1 MMAFGLGLDT
11 GGTYTDAVIM
21 CLEDDELV
29 CKAKALTTR
38 ENLTVGMRE
47 AVSAMD
53 KEYLRKVDVV
63 SLSSTLATNTV
74 VEGKGCRVA
83 LICIGSDYDGSI
95 HPDYAITVSGGHDLK
110 GNEKQ
115 PLDEAA
121 IHDFLKT
128 IIGKVDGV
136 AITGYMSVRNPHHE
150 IRARSITRD
159 TLDVPIVCG
168 HDLSSSLGFNERTST
183 CIINSRLIPIIDE
196 LINSVKEVLS
206 EFEINAPLMI
216 VKGDGTMMGEDVA
229 KERPVETILSGPA
242 ASIMGARHL
251 LDVRNAIVMDMGGTT
266 TDIGVLENGKP
277 RLNPEGAIIGGHRT
291 RVLAA
296 EIATSGIGGDSRI
309 LVNGKRIIQSAVRV
323 MPICIASSKW
333 TNVSEY
339 YKSLK
344 PEDARFIPES
354 VSDEKVVMETE
365 MLRTLKIPT
374 DYSEISSTD
383 MQLLELATN
392 KPYSIKE
399 ASEIIGVH
407 PFMFNV
413 SKLESRGLLQRIGL
427 TPTDILHA
435 DSTYRQYDHDASV
448 NAIKFLSHKLNIS
461 DEEFISRCRDLIR
474 YKICTELMRELIRFD
489 TGSDH
494 MDINTTTLLQNAISD
509 KNNKNYSCKIHLN
522 KPIVGIGAPAGVY
535 MRWVGET
542 FDTDVLVD
550 SNSDVGNAIGA
561 ITSSVS
567 ESISFLI
574 KPKIMGHLDSGFES
588 FSKLGHFTYDDR
600 KTAEEESSK
609 IGKDYLE
616 TLMERNGVTKI
627 TISEDIQEKSFQ
639 YVDSTDNTL
648 MEMSLTITA
657 IGKPDIF
664 SSTK

>member
-1 MMAFGLGLDT
+1 MDT

-21 CLEDDELV
+21 CLEDGRLI

-38 ENLTVGMRE
+38 ENLSIGVRE
-47 AVSAMD
+47 AISAMD
-53 KEYLRKVDVV
+53 EEHLHKVNVV

-115 PLDEAA
+115 PLDEDA
-121 IHDFLKT
+121 IREFFKT
-128 IIGKVDGV
+128 ITGKVDGI
-136 AITGYMSVRNPHHE
+136 AITGYMSVRNPDHE
-150 IRARSITRD
+150 IRVRNIARDI
-159 TLDVPIVCG
+159 LDVPIVCG

-183 CIINSRLIPIIDE
+183 CIMNSRLIPIINE
-196 LINSVKEVLS
+196 LIHSVKEVLS
-206 EFEINAPLMI
+206 EFGIHSPLMI
-216 VKGDGTMMGEDVA
+216 VKGNGTMMGEDVA
-229 KERPVETILSGPA
+229 KERPVETILSGPS

-251 LDVRNAIVMDMGGTT
+251 LNVKDAIVMDMGGTT
-266 TDIGVLENGKP
+266 TDIGVLENGNP

-309 LVNGKRIIQSAVRV
+309 LVNGRRIVQSPVRV

-333 TNVSEY
+333 ANVSDY

-344 PEDARFIPES
+344 PQDARFIPES
-354 VSDEKVVMETE
+354 VSDEKMVLETE
-365 MLRTLKIPT
+365 MLRTLKIPS
-374 DYSEISSTD
+374 DDSEISSAD
-383 MQLLELATN
+383 MQLLKLATDR
-392 KPYSIKE
+392 PYSIRE
-399 ASEIIGVH
+399 ASEIIGEH
-407 PFMFNV
+407 PFMFNIH
-413 SKLESRGLLQRIGL
+413 KLESRGLIQRIGL

-435 DSTYRQYDHDASV
+435 DSTYRQYDHDASISAV
-448 NAIKFLSHKLNIS
+448 AFLSNKLNIS
-461 DEEFISRCRDLIR
+461 SDEFISRCKELIK

-489 TGSDH
+489 TGSDFI
-494 MDINTTTLLQNAISD
+494 DTNTLTLLENAISG
-509 KNNKNYSCKIHLN
+509 KNNKNYSCRIHLN

-542 FDTDVLVD
+542 FDSEVLID
-550 SNSDVGNAIGA
+550 PDSDVGNAIGA

-574 KPKIMGHLDSGFES
+574 KPKVMGHLESGFES

-600 KTAEEESSK
+600 MKAEIESSR
-609 IGKDYLE
+609 IGRDYLKA
-616 TLMERNGVTKI
+616 LMERNGVTEI
-627 TISEDIQEKSFQ
+627 TLNDEVQEKSFQ
-639 YVDSTDNTL
+639 YGDSADDTL
-648 MEMSLTITA
+648 MEVNLTITA
-657 IGKPDIF
+657 IGKPDVF